1 MNNAAAT
8 CASVVALLTSP
19 AGHCA
24 ATWYQATATG
34 KTSIVV
40 SDERASSGKQS
51 VKFTDSPSA
60 ARPGQPHL
68 YVKPTFL
75 TKGKGLFSCDIL
87 LEEGA
92 AACIQFRTQTS
103 AARFPVGPT
112 LMFRGGKILVSG
124 RRDEAVSYTP
134 NTWLSVRVVL
144 HLDGSARYDLDVGV
158 KGGAMHS
165 FTDLPC
171 QSPQFKQCGVIVIMS
186 PGTKESA
193 FYIDDLV
200 LRALE

>member
-1 MNNAAAT
+1 MNKATTT
-8 CASVVALLTSP
+8 CASVLALLIAP

-24 ATWYQATATG
+24 ASWYQATATG

-51 VKFTDSPSA
+51 LKFKDSPGA
-60 ARPGQPHL
+60 RRPGQPHL

-75 TKGKGLFSCDIL
+75 TRGRGLFSCDIL

-103 AARFPVGPT
+103 AAKFPVGPT
-112 LMFRGGKILVSG
+112 LTFRGGKVLASG
-124 RRDEAVSYTP
+124 RRGEVMSYAP
-134 NTWLSVRVVL
+134 GTWLSVRVVL
-144 HLDGSARYDLDVGV
+144 HLDGSARYDLEVGP
-158 KGGAMHS
+158 KGGTMHK

-171 QSPQFKQCGVIVIMS
+171 QSPQFRQCGVIVIMS
-186 PGTKESA
+186 PGKKESA
-193 FYIDDLV
+193 FYIDNLV
-200 LRALE
+200 VRALE